1 MGILVG
7 GLVRDLVRYLVGGL
21 VGGFV
26 GGFASGFDFE
36 EDFDVGGLRGDLES
50 VLVVGLLT
58 NLGVIVFGRVSVRLV
73 NGLGRGLETAGLE
86 QLPKQQVL
94 VLGLLI
100 NLGVTVFGRVSFW
113 LVNGLG
119 RGLEELVRGLVDL
132 EGGLLEGL
140 ADISG

>member
-73 NGLGRGLETAGLE
+73 NGI
-86 QLPKQQVL
+86 QLKVKSCLLLPFYFFKK
-94 VLGLLI
+94 VLGTRYKLCCSKLT
-100 NLGVTVFGRVSFW
+100 LF
-113 LVNGLG
+113 L
-119 RGLEELVRGLVDL
+119 
-132 EGGLLEGL
+132 
-140 ADISG
+140 